1 MRSQAGA
8 WERAE
13 FRLAFALF
21 KGLGLSLQY
30 HAEFVTFVPLMAK
43 RLFLLDG
50 MALAYRAYFS
60 MIRTPLI
67 NSKGVNTSAIFGFV
81 NTLNKLIDDE
91 KPDFIAVAFDT
102 SEPTFRHKQFPDY
115 KATREAMPDDLRPQI
130 DKIKEVI
137 SAYNIPMIE
146 SHGYEADDI
155 IGTLV
160 KRAEKEGVVSFMV
173 TSDKDYMQLINKNIM
188 MYKPARS
195 VLGQK
200 VAEIEVIGPE
210 GVVEKFGVGPEKV
223 TDILALMGDKVDNV
237 PGVKG
242 IGEKTASALIQ
253 EYGSIEN
260 LYDNIDKIT
269 KPKLKENLVTY
280 KADAF
285 MSKELATI
293 HTSMPLKIDFHTLTY
308 SEKNVS
314 LLEKMFTEFEFKSL
328 LKKLLGS
335 TEQSV
340 SIQAVSVEETPQAE
354 QTPGFTSPMQDIK
367 TYPHK
372 YYTIR
377 TDAEFKRLCKKLKS
391 TDEFA
396 FDTETTSENSMN
408 AKLVG
413 LSFCYDEGEAFY
425 APLMFAEQGD
435 SDLFGKPVT
444 QKGKA
449 DEKMPELT
457 TEVVLK
463 ELKSVL
469 EDKKTRKVG
478 QNIKYDMLVMK
489 NHGIELKNVGF
500 DTMIAAYVLK
510 PESSYKMDS
519 LSEQYLNYKCVPI
532 TELIGAGKANT
543 QITMDAVPYQTASDY
558 AAEDADVTLRLY
570 HRIEYELKKISLD
583 TLCSDIEFPLIEVLA
598 DMEFT
603 GVRVDTQIL
612 GDINEELKKAEIRLE
627 AEIYKLAEV
636 KFNINSTKQLAD
648 VLFNKLQLAA
658 KRKIK
663 TGFSTDTKVLE
674 ELRNE
679 HPIAL
684 KLLDYRTV
692 TKLRSTYTEG
702 LLEII
707 NQRTGKIHTSYN
719 QTVAATGRLSSANP
733 NLQNIPIRTEIGRS
747 LRKAFVPDKKG
758 NIILSAD
765 YSQIEL
771 RIMAHLSG
779 DENMI
784 KAFEKKHDIHTETAA
799 KVFKVKQDKV
809 DANMRRKA
817 KEVNFGLIY
826 GIQAFGLASRLNID
840 QREARDIIQ
849 SYFANFPTINAWLEK
864 TREFARKKGYTE
876 TLAGRRRYLPNIN
889 NHNSVVRQRDE
900 RVAINMPVQGTAAD
914 MIKIAMINIY
924 NEFNKKKLKSKMILQ
939 VHDELVFD
947 CEKSELE
954 TVKKIVQNKMK
965 NALKLNVPIEVE
977 MGEGINW
984 YEAHA

>member
-1 MRSQAGA
+1 
-8 WERAE
+8 
-13 FRLAFALF
+13 
-21 KGLGLSLQY
+21 
-30 HAEFVTFVPLMAK
+30 MAK

-67 NSKGVNTSAIFGFV
+67 NSKGVNTSAVYGFV
-81 NTLNKLIDDE
+81 NTLNKLIEDE

-102 SEPTFRHKQFPDY
+102 PEPTFRHKKYTEY
-115 KATREAMPDDLRPQI
+115 KSNREAMPDDLIPQI
-130 DKIKEVI
+130 DKIKEAV
-137 SAYNIPMIE
+137 SGFNIPMIE
-146 SHGYEADDI
+146 RGGFEADDI

-160 KRAEKEGVVSFMV
+160 KRAEQEGVISYMV
-173 TSDKDYMQLINKNIM
+173 TGDKDYMQLITKNIKL
-188 MYKPARS
+188 YKPARS
-195 VLGQK
+195 VHGNK
-200 VAEIEVIGPE
+200 VAEIEIIGIE
-210 GVVEKFGVGPEKV
+210 GVKEKFGVGPDKI
-223 TDILALMGDKVDNV
+223 TDILGLMGDKVDNI
-237 PGVKG
+237 PGVPG

-260 LYDNIDKIT
+260 LYKNIEKIT
-269 KPKLKENLVTY
+269 KPRLKENLVKY
-280 KADAF
+280 KDDALL
-285 MSKELATI
+285 SKELATI
-293 HTSMPLKIDFHTLTY
+293 HTEMPLKLDFHSLTY
-308 SEKNVS
+308 SGLNVAI
-314 LLEKMFTEFEFKSL
+314 LEKLFDELEFKSL
-328 LKKLLGS
+328 LKKLLGTS
-335 TEQSV
+335 EQS
-340 SIQAVSVEETPQAE
+340 INIKAVSVESESAE
-354 QTPGFTSPMQDIK
+354 QSSPAFKQPLQDIK
-367 TYPHK
+367 TFDHK
-372 YYTIR
+372 YYTIK
-377 TDAEFKRLCKKLKS
+377 TNEDFKKLCKKLKS
-391 TDEFA
+391 QDEFA

-408 AKLVG
+408 AELVG
-413 LSFCYDEGEAFY
+413 LSFSYDEAEAFY
-425 APLMFAEQGD
+425 VPLKFRENQNT
-435 SDLFGKPVT
+435 DLFGKPLAK
-444 QKGKA
+444 QKGDKNDLPFL
-449 DEKMPELT
+449 DEEQ
-457 TEVVLK
+457 VLK
-463 ELKSVL
+463 ELKTVL
-469 EDKKTRKVG
+469 EDKKTAKIG

-489 NHGIELKNVGF
+489 NYGIELQNVGF

-510 PESSYKMDS
+510 PESHYKMDT
-519 LSEQYLNYKCVPI
+519 LSEQYLNYTCIPI
-532 TELIGAGKANT
+532 TELIGKGKAGSDR
-543 QITMDAVPYQTASDY
+543 ITMDEVSYLIASDY

-570 HRIEYELKKISLD
+570 HKIEYELKKISLD
-583 TLCSDIEFPLIEVLA
+583 NLCRDIEFPLIEVLA

-603 GVRVDTQIL
+603 GIRVDTKIL
-612 GDINEELKKAEIRLE
+612 GDINEELKIAEKRLE
-627 AEIYKLAEV
+627 KEIYELADI

-648 VLFNKLQLAA
+648 VLFNKLGLTAR
-658 KRKIK
+658 RKIK

-674 ELRNE
+674 ELRND

-707 NQRTGKIHTSYN
+707 NKRTGKIHTSYN

-747 LRKAFVPDKKG
+747 LRKAFIPDKPG

-784 KAFEKKHDIHTETAA
+784 KAFEKKHDIHSETAA
-799 KVFKVKQDKV
+799 KVFKVKLDKV
-809 DANMRRKA
+809 DPNMRRKA

-826 GIQAFGLASRLNID
+826 GIQAYGLAQRLNID

-849 SYFANFPTINAWLEK
+849 SYFSNFPTINAWLEK

-889 NHNSVVRQRDE
+889 NKNSVVRQRDE

-924 NEFNKKKLKSKMILQ
+924 EEFRKKKLKSKMILQ

-947 CEKSELE
+947 CENSELE

-965 NALKLNVPIEVE
+965 NAIKLDVPIEVE

-984 YEAHA
+984 YEAHS

>member
-1 MRSQAGA
+1 
-8 WERAE
+8 
-13 FRLAFALF
+13 
-21 KGLGLSLQY
+21 
-30 HAEFVTFVPLMAK
+30 MAK

-130 DKIKEVI
+130 NKIKEVI

-223 TDILALMGDKVDNV
+223 TDILALMGDKADNV

-335 TEQSV
+335 TEQNV

-354 QTPGFTSPMQDIK
+354 QAAGFTSPMQDIK

-413 LSFCYDEGEAFY
+413 LSFSYDEGEAFY

-444 QKGKA
+444 QKGKGE
-449 DEKMPELT
+449 DKLPELT

-463 ELKSVL
+463 ELKTVL

-583 TLCSDIEFPLIEVLA
+583 TLCSEIEFPLIEVLA

-702 LLEII
+702 LLDII

-965 NALKLNVPIEVE
+965 NALKLDVPIEVE